1 MSLDKKDKDLNLDPI
16 TDEPGAHPV
25 GTGLGAAAG
34 GAAAGAAAGIIA
46 GPIGAVAGAI
56 VGAVAGGLGGKA
68 VAESINPTAED
79 AYWRDRYTQE
89 SYYEAGRSYED
100 YAPAYRLGLDGRS
113 SYDGTFDD
121 AQTHLATQWD
131 SKKERSTLSWPQAQV
146 ASRAAWN
153 RIDDQLGSRSLAGQ
167 DIDNDDVIDT
177 LNDLL
182 ESCRDGEYGFKECA
196 EHTKAQDIKT
206 LLLRH
211 ADECRV
217 AGAELGSQI
226 RQLGGELDEGGTA
239 SGALHRGWVSVRG
252 TLSGYTD
259 LAMLEECERGEDA
272 ALARYRKALKDT
284 LPGSIRGIVERQAQ
298 GAQRN
303 HDQIKAM
310 RDALKSSS

>member
-34 GAAAGAAAGIIA
+34 GAAAGAAAGVIA

-68 VAESINPTAED
+68 VAESINPTAEE
-79 AYWRDRYTQE
+79 AYWRETYTKE
-89 SYYEAGRSYED
+89 SYYEPGRSYND
-100 YAPAYRLGLDGRS
+100 YAPAYRLGLYGRS

-121 AQTHLATQWD
+121 AQAELASQWD
-131 SKKERSTLSWPQAQV
+131 SSKEGSTLNWPQARA
-146 ASRAAWN
+146 ASRAAWK
-153 RIDDQLGSRSLAGQ
+153 RIDDQLASRSASSEVA
-167 DIDNDDVIDT
+167 DNDDVIDT

-196 EHTKAQDIKT
+196 EHMKAQDIKT

-211 ADECRV
+211 ADECRI
-217 AGAELGSQI
+217 AAAELASQI
-226 RQLGGELDEGGTA
+226 RQLGGEVDDGGTA

-259 LAMLEECERGEDA
+259 LAMLNECERGEDA
-272 ALARYRKALKDT
+272 ALARYRKALKE
-284 LPGSIRGIVERQAQ
+284 PMPSAIRAIVERQAQ

-310 RDALKSSS
+310 RDALRASS